1 MSHAEALSMSTL
13 KLPPTLMHEQ
23 ADACLSLWVSQLQ
36 VQVLA
41 SQPAT
46 APVLVD
52 ASALHDFDSSAL
64 AVLLG
69 LRRVASDLGRTVQV
83 TGMPARLR
91 ELATLYGVLDLL
103 QPV

>member
-13 KLPPTLMHEQ
+13 RLPATLMHEQ

-36 VQVLA
+36 AQVLA
-41 SQPAT
+41 SQP

-69 LRRVASDLGRTVQV
+69 LRRVANALGRTVQV